1 MGRVTIFVSRPGCL
15 LAEADDNV
23 VIIITIIAVHIS
35 RSERGM
41 RKARSIFYWD
51 DLQEMRIIKI
61 KGTRGREQQ

>member
-41 RKARSIFYWD
+41 RKARSIFY
-51 DLQEMRIIKI
+51 
-61 KGTRGREQQ
+61 